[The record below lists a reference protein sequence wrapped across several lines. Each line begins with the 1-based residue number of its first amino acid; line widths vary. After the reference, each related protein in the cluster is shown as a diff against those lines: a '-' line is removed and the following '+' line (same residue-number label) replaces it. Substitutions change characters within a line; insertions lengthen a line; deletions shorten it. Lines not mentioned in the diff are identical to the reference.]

1 MLLCVAYYLL
11 TKLKTKRGSYTNMVE
26 AITALYCRQLHI
38 ILHVDIK
45 MFTGSQIMR
54 YVLGNVFN
62 VGVSSNTQFLDKN
75 TFYMTVRLQ
84 LKLQRVPL
92 KYCRPINLMHCTV
105 HT

>member
-1 MLLCVAYYLL
+1 
-11 TKLKTKRGSYTNMVE
+11 
-26 AITALYCRQLHI
+26 
-38 ILHVDIK
+38 

-105 HT
+105 YTWYAGLATINSVDNARLHSVGLEIS

>member
-1 MLLCVAYYLL
+1 
-11 TKLKTKRGSYTNMVE
+11 
-26 AITALYCRQLHI
+26 
-38 ILHVDIK
+38 
-45 MFTGSQIMR
+45 MR